1 MFARRPPS
9 PRASATRRTYALG
22 PSRPSETP
30 PRATRNKAE
39 GAVVLLFFEKIKEC
53 TLALFVVVG
62 VFLPTSAMGAAES
75 RPPPPSWLVEACAT
89 LDPRDVDEVVSVFRR
104 ASSNAEAPGE
114 PGASCPSNPAD
125 AAAWVVEQER
135 NLGWR
140 TLEHDASAREAL
152 REAFGT
158 PPPLD
163 AVLDRLARSVV
174 AENLATTSGIRAG
187 HSSSS
192 AGDDRNTE
200 KNQSGGALCLAL
212 ASRALCRRAASG
224 DGDAVARLT
233 KAVSPKESEKN
244 NLASAADRTR
254 DERARI
260 ELARALASV
269 AAPPRGTLGEE
280 VEREAFL
287 LEMAK
292 KRKNEETENSAD
304 ADGTGPPRPP
314 RRTKKERTDAF
325 ETLLAHSAFDAS
337 MPSRRDG
344 LVPDLTDEDGQ
355 TRLFRVLSRNDLE
368 GDLSTDG
375 DTGND
380 ADGPSEDFLISPL
393 SAWLLSRSMPA
404 AWRVKWR
411 RVFCSK
417 THGASFATLTS
428 LCEDAGPTLVAIE
441 TDSKH
446 VVGGVA
452 STSLV
457 SSAAFFGDARSFVF
471 SLGRR
476 RRKTSEAKG
485 EAKGDGEEEEEETR
499 TKSCYDFGA
508 SRATG
513 ANDHFCYCARGFVS
527 GRFPNGL
534 GFGGQVGHHC
544 VFLDAGFETGH
555 WRASAATFGG
565 ARLFPTE
572 TGADWGTFKVS
583 AVEAWAVDGD
593 FKARLMAERRAE
605 NRRGAGSG
613 AGGGV
618 RSARHHEARMLMETA
633 RRDAGGPERNER

>member
-1 MFARRPPS
+1 MRSVPRARVRRHRARR
-9 PRASATRRTYALG
+9 G
-22 PSRPSETP
+22 I
-30 PRATRNKAE
+30 NAE

-53 TLALFVVVG
+53 SLALFVVVG

-314 RRTKKERTDAF
+314 RPPRRTKKERTDAF

-337 MPSRRDG
+337 MPSRRGG

-355 TRLFRVLSRNDLE
+355 TFRLFRVLSRNDLE

-417 THGASFATLTS
+417 THGASFATLAS

>member
-1 MFARRPPS
+1 
-9 PRASATRRTYALG
+9 
-22 PSRPSETP
+22 
-30 PRATRNKAE
+30 
-39 GAVVLLFFEKIKEC
+39 
-53 TLALFVVVG
+53 
-62 VFLPTSAMGAAES
+62 MGAAES

-104 ASSNAEAPGE
+104 ASKNAEAQGE

-187 HSSSS
+187 YSSSS

-224 DGDAVARLT
+224 DADAVARLT
-233 KAVSPKESEKN
+233 NAVSPKESEKN
-244 NLASAADRTR
+244 NVASAADRTR
-254 DERARI
+254 DDRARI

-287 LEMAK
+287 LEIAK
-292 KRKNEETENSAD
+292 NRKNEETDDDD
-304 ADGTGPPRPP
+304 ADGTGPPRPPRPP

-337 MPSRRDG
+337 MPSRRGG

-355 TRLFRVLSRNDLE
+355 TRLFRVASTRDLE

-417 THGASFATLTS
+417 THGASFATLAS

-457 SSAAFFGDARSFVF
+457 NSSAFFGDARSFVF

-485 EAKGDGEEEEEETR
+485 EAKGELEEEEEETR
-499 TKSCYDFGA
+499 TNSCYDYGA

-513 ANDHFCYCARGFVS
+513 ANDHFCYCARGYSS

-565 ARLFPTE
+565 ARLFPTQ
-572 TGADWGTFKVS
+572 TDADWGTFKVS

-633 RRDAGGPERNER
+633 RRDAGGAERNER

>member
-1 MFARRPPS
+1 
-9 PRASATRRTYALG
+9 
-22 PSRPSETP
+22 
-30 PRATRNKAE
+30 
-39 GAVVLLFFEKIKEC
+39 
-53 TLALFVVVG
+53 
-62 VFLPTSAMGAAES
+62 MGAAES

-104 ASSNAEAPGE
+104 ASKNAEAPGE

-135 NLGWR
+135 HLGWR
-140 TLEHDASAREAL
+140 TLEHDSSAREAL

-174 AENLATTSGIRAG
+174 AGDATTSTG
-187 HSSSS
+187 HRSSS
-192 AGDDRNTE
+192 ADDDGRE
-200 KNQSGGALCLAL
+200 KNQSGGALCAAL

-224 DGDAVARLT
+224 DGDAVSRLT
-233 KAVSPKESEKN
+233 RAVSPRESGE

-269 AAPPRGTLGEE
+269 AAPPRGTPGEE
-280 VEREAFL
+280 NERDAFL
-287 LEMAK
+287 LEIAA
-292 KRKNEETENSAD
+292 SARLDADEQTDD
-304 ADGTGPPRPP
+304 ADGTTKTT
-314 RRTKKERTDAF
+314 RRKKRKRIDAF
-325 ETLLAHSAFDAS
+325 ATLLAHSAYDAS
-337 MPSRRDG
+337 MPSRRGG
-344 LVPDLTDEDGQ
+344 LVPDLTDEDGR
-355 TRLFRVLSRNDLE
+355 TRLFRVASRGSLDTTDDRKKKKKGVE
-368 GDLSTDG
+368 SRGADDAKDSGTTISTISTDG
-375 DTGND
+375 DD
-380 ADGPSEDFLISPL
+380 AEGTSPLISPL

-404 AWRVKWR
+404 AWRAKWR

-417 THGASFATLTS
+417 THGASFATLTAR
-428 LCEDAGPTLVAIE
+428 CEDAGPTLVAIE
-441 TDSKH
+441 TDSRH

-457 SSAAFFGDARSFVF
+457 SSSAFFGDARSFVF
-471 SLGRR
+471 SLGRSL
-476 RRKTSEAKG
+476 RKTSEPEG
-485 EAKGDGEEEEEETR
+485 EGEETR
-499 TKSCYDFGA
+499 DEGYYDFGA
-508 SRATG
+508 SLATG
-513 ANDHFCYCARGFVS
+513 ANDHFCYCARGYTS

-565 ARLFPTE
+565 ARLVPNAEME
-572 TGADWGTFKVS
+572 TDADWGTFGVR

-633 RRDAGGPERNER
+633 RRDAGGPERNEM